1 MLKKIFSSKNLYR
14 CLMSLNTLFV
24 TYCTKEFI
32 LDISI
37 KYQIRID
44 KIRFNVAFIKYWRY
58 SINK

>member
-14 CLMSLNTLFV
+14 CLMSLNTLLI

-37 KYQIRID
+37 KYLIRID
-44 KIRFNVAFIKYWRY
+44 KIRFNVAFIEYWRCC
-58 SINK
+58 IDK